1 MKYKTFN
8 LLTVF
13 SVCICFSA
21 YAQQLNCDSFLR
33 DYQKK
38 NPHITLKD
46 EAEFCKGVLD
56 ASREKKL
63 IFMAIGDSINC
74 TECGRYA
81 YEKFNVILSGCTS
94 MPEIFSVDYKLG
106 YNHIML
112 SRIKERLGK
121 DFRKLG
127 IVRADWYTLNDSFF
141 KTILSNLEA
150 TSINEDTVLVQ
161 LNMQKTDTLN
171 SILVKG
177 LDSKR
182 SYSFEQ
188 LYEGIA
194 LKKKYL
200 NDKVVIKIDYAHYNA
215 KNYCK
220 VGYGP
225 TNRIIAVP
233 F

>member
-1 MKYKTFN
+1 MKCKILN
-8 LLTVF
+8 LLAVF

-21 YAQQLNCDSFLR
+21 YAQQLNCDSFLS

-38 NPHITLKD
+38 NPFVTLKD

-63 IFMAIGDSINC
+63 IIMAIGDSINC

-106 YNHIML
+106 FNHIML
-112 SRIKERLGK
+112 PRIKERLGK

-127 IVRADWYTLNDSFF
+127 IVGPDWYTLNDPFF
-141 KTILSNLEA
+141 ETILRNLEA
-150 TSINEDTVLVQ
+150 TLINGDSVQ
-161 LNMQKTDTLN
+161 VRLNMQKTDTLN

-177 LDSKR
+177 LDSKQ
-182 SYSFEQ
+182 SYPFEK
-188 LYEGIA
+188 LYEGIT
-194 LKKKYL
+194 LKKKYFD
-200 NDKVVIKIDYAHYNA
+200 DKVAIKIDYAHYNA

-220 VGYGP
+220 VSVGP